1 MAKAAMKFGPVKN
14 KEKDPRLR
22 NVSAEKNRSYEI
34 DAVH

>member
-1 MAKAAMKFGPVKN
+1 MARAAMKFGPVKN